1 MQLSFK
7 TKLLGG
13 FGLLFVMF
21 ILIGW
26 KLNLALE
33 TSNQSVTGM
42 THSKEVIE
50 SLKNVRAAI
59 YDIETGMQGFVITSG
74 KEYLDR
80 FLSGLARIDTL
91 KKSLRTVVSDNL
103 QQNTNLDTL
112 DDLIKTEIDISDAIV
127 QKARVRG
134 SEGSLSTLFSP
145 ADKKNRLQL
154 RSQIELMEDF
164 EKKKYLNRLQLIEDN
179 DSGIRL
185 LIFSCFILGLSASI
199 LLFISLRR
207 FNTYQHNSRI
217 EFEHQL
223 KEQTEKFIS
232 TNHELMNEI
241 EAIKNIHNSTI
252 KSEAK
257 FRHLLD
263 SMIESCQIIGF
274 DWKYLYLND
283 SAFKLTGKTNDE
295 LLGKTMM
302 DIYPGIEH
310 TGMFAKLKQCMEE
323 RTPQFLENKFTF
335 PDGREGYFDLKI
347 QPISEGIFVLAVD
360 ISERKN
366 AKKALQKSEATLNEA
381 GKLANVG
388 GWEIEVPTMSLH
400 FSLQTYH
407 IHELNP
413 TDKIDVAQAIR
424 YYSPE
429 AQPIITDAFNR
440 CLNSGEIWNLELPL
454 ITAKGNHIWVHT
466 QGQAEF
472 KDGKCI
478 RVFGAIQNITERK
491 KAEENIKKSEEQ
503 FRLISE
509 NVADMICVLD
519 LDGKRIYNSPSYKSI
534 LGYSQSL
541 VGTDSFQE
549 IHPDDREKI
558 RSIFYETVK
567 TGNSYRVE
575 YRLMLQDES
584 IRFVESQGTVI
595 KDTIGKVVRVVV
607 VSRDITEKKQLENQF
622 LRMQRMESIGT
633 LAGGIAHD
641 LNNILSPILLS
652 VSVLSKK
659 LTDPQSMRMLH
670 ILESSTKRGSELIK
684 QVLSFARGVEGEFT
698 LIQVRHII
706 DEIGKIIN
714 QTFPKSIELHTNLHK
729 NLPAISAD
737 ATQIHQVLMNLCVNA
752 RDAMPNG
759 GKITIE
765 AESIALDEQ
774 YIRMHLEAKLGTY
787 VVITV
792 TDQGSGIPPA
802 TLERIFE
809 PFFTTKSI
817 DKGTGLGLSTVL
829 TIIKSHNGF
838 VNVYSEVGNGTT
850 FKIYL
855 PAQENAVIDVVSE
868 KEKNL
873 LGDGE
878 LILVVDDEE
887 SIREITKVTLEAN
900 GYSAITA
907 VDGTEAITA
916 FATHGNKIAL
926 VITDMMMP
934 YMDGTA
940 TIRALQK
947 MNPDVKIIAVSGLK
961 QDGQIIHQDNVTFLN
976 KPYTSEKLIF
986 LIGERLQE
994 KVI

>member
-1 MQLSFK
+1 MQIPFK
-7 TKLLGG
+7 TKLLGS
-13 FGLLFVMF
+13 FGLLFIVF
-21 ILIGW
+21 IFIGW
-26 KLNLALE
+26 RLNQALE
-33 TSNQSVTGM
+33 ASNQSAKGM
-42 THSKEVIE
+42 IHSKEVIE
-50 SLKNVRAAI
+50 SLEKVRAAI
-59 YDIETGMQGFVITSG
+59 NDMESGMQGFVITFG
-74 KEYLDR
+74 KEYLQQ
-80 FLSGLARIDTL
+80 FHSSLIRIDTL
-91 KKSLRTVVSDNL
+91 KKSLRTIVSDNL
-103 QQNTNLDTL
+103 QQNINLDTL
-112 DDLIKTEIDISDAIV
+112 DDLIKTEVDASDAII
-127 QKARVRG
+127 QKARTSG
-134 SEGSLSTLFSP
+134 SEGSLAMLFSP
-145 ADKKNRLQL
+145 ASNKNRIQL
-154 RSQIELMEDF
+154 LSQIDMMEEF
-164 EKKKYLNRLQLIEDN
+164 EKKRYLSTVKLKDEIDPE
-179 DSGIRL
+179 IKL
-185 LIFSCFILGLSASI
+185 LFFAFAILGLLSS
-199 LLFISLRR
+199 LLLYLSLIRYPQYKNR
-207 FNTYQHNSRI
+207 TKT
-217 EFEHQL
+217 EFESQL
-223 KEQTEKFIS
+223 KEQTENLIGINK
-232 TNHELMNEI
+232 ELKNEI
-241 EAIKNIHNSTI
+241 IEIKNIHDATL

-257 FRHLLD
+257 FRHILD
-263 SMIESCQIIGF
+263 SMFESCQIISF

-283 SAFKLTGKTNDE
+283 SVLNQTRKTREE

-302 DIYPGIEH
+302 DIYPGIEN
-310 TGMFAKLKQCMEE
+310 TEMFAKLQRCMQE
-323 RTPQFLENKFTF
+323 RIPQFLENKFTF
-335 PDGREGYFDLKI
+335 PDGRVGYFDLKI
-347 QPISEGIFVLAVD
+347 QPMSEGIFVLSVD

-366 AKKALQKSEATLNEA
+366 AEKALQKSEATLNEA

-388 GWEIEVPTMSLH
+388 GWEIDVPTMSLH

-413 TDKIDVAQAIR
+413 TDKIDVAQAIK

-440 CLNSGEIWNLELPL
+440 CLNSGEIWDLELPL
-454 ITAKGNHIWVHT
+454 ITAKGNQIWVHT

-478 RVFGAIQNITERK
+478 RVFGAIQNTTERK
-491 KAEENIKKSEEQ
+491 RAEENIKKSEEQ

-519 LDGKRIYNSPSYKSI
+519 LDGKRIYNSPSYKST
-534 LGYSQSL
+534 LGYTHSL
-541 VGTDSFQE
+541 LGTDSFRE

-558 RSIFYETVK
+558 RSIFNETVK
-567 TGNSYRVE
+567 TGNGYRVE
-575 YRLMLQDES
+575 YRLMLNDES

-595 KDTIGKVVRVVV
+595 KDTLGNVVRVVV

-659 LTDPQSMRMLH
+659 LTDPQSLRMLH

-698 LIQVRHII
+698 LIQVRHVI

-714 QTFPKSIELHTNLHK
+714 QTFPKSIELHVNLHK

-759 GKITIE
+759 GKIEIE
-765 AESIALDEQ
+765 AESIVLDEQ
-774 YIRMHLEAKLGTY
+774 YIRMHIEAQLGTY

-838 VNVYSEVGNGTT
+838 INVYSEVGKGTT

-855 PAQENAVIDVVSE
+855 PAQENQAVDVVSE
-868 KEKNL
+868 KEKQLMGN
-873 LGDGE
+873 GE
-878 LILVVDDEE
+878 LILIVDDEE
-887 SIREITKVTLEAN
+887 SIREITKVTLEAH
-900 GYSAITA
+900 GYTALTA

-916 FATHGNKIAL
+916 FATYGDKIAL

-961 QDGQIIHQDNVTFLN
+961 QEGQIMQQDNVTFLN
-976 KPYTSEKLIF
+976 KPYTSEKLIL